1 MRTSVVGAGSWGT
14 ALAVIL
20 ARNGSSVRLLAHTPE
35 QAEELAAR
43 RENLVHLP
51 GVCLPEGV
59 QPAWM
64 GLPPE
69 PCELAVI
76 ASPSSHVREACASQM
91 VEGACAAE
99 RIVVASKGL
108 EPGGGILTEAAR
120 EALGG
125 AEIAALS
132 GPNLAR
138 ELAAGVPSVAVAA
151 SRSRQLAL
159 DVRQAFM
166 GPSFRVYVTDDVIGV
181 ELAGALKNVMA
192 IAAGMSDG
200 LGYGANTKAALL
212 ARGLS
217 EMARIGVACGARI
230 ETFMG
235 LAGVGDLFAT
245 ASSDLSRN
253 YRLGRGL
260 AEGLTLAQALER
272 IGQVAEGAPAAEAA
286 VALAHSHGLPAPICT
301 AVWSVIRGEIA
312 AKACVGRLME
322 RTTLYENVGFGDP
335 PFGGF
340 EDA

>member
-1 MRTSVVGAGSWGT
+1 MAG
-14 ALAVIL
+14 
-20 ARNGSSVRLLAHTPE
+20 
-35 QAEELAAR
+35 
-43 RENLVHLP
+43 
-51 GVCLPEGV
+51 
-59 QPAWM
+59 
-64 GLPPE
+64 
-69 PCELAVI
+69 
-76 ASPSSHVREACASQM
+76 
-91 VEGACAAE
+91 GACTADRVA
-99 RIVVASKGL
+99 VASKGL
-108 EPGGGILTEAAR
+108 EPGGGILTEAASA
-120 EALGG
+120 ALNVS
-125 AEIAALS
+125 EVAALS

-159 DVRQAFM
+159 DVRRAFM

-217 EMARIGVACGARI
+217 EMTRIGVACGART

-245 ASSDLSRN
+245 ASSELSRN
-253 YRLGRGL
+253 YRLGRRL
-260 AEGLTLAQALER
+260 AEGLTLAEALER

-286 VALAHSHGLPAPICT
+286 IALAQKHELPAPICE
-301 AVWSVIRGEIA
+301 AVWSVIRGEA
-312 AKACVGRLME
+312 SAKACVGRLME
-322 RTTLYENVGFGDP
+322 RTTLYENVGFGVP